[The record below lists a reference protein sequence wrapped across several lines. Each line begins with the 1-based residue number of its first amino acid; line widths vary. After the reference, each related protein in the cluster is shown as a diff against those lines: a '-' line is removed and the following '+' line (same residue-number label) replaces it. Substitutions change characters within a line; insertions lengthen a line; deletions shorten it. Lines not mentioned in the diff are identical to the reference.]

1 MGKRSVLQFTAVLFS
16 ISTLFASVPALSID
30 TFQQNF
36 GPGNFGYAHQ
46 DMGADPKNSPMD
58 PKAGEFQQDNKDCS
72 DSQKEADKQCNSDTS
87 PQGQQAQQA
96 SQNQSQ
102 TPGGSGQQNC
112 DSMASFLPALMGLL
126 KGMQGSCQGAQQ
138 NCKAKCQKT
147 QSTAQSKCAG
157 LQPPQ
162 LQACQGDAS
171 QSQGHGSKGQ
181 STCQKYDANLAAIAS
196 ALANAAMQ
204 MAAAQQCQ
212 KDTQKDCTKPENQN
226 TDQCK
231 AAFNCNLDQYASD
244 PKCVCA
250 RNPRASKD
258 CPGFQ
263 AAEDAAEAEQKAL
276 NNTSSGSPSSTGTP
290 SAGTDGGGAT
300 AASPSLPGFPSGGG
314 GSGGSAAKAAER
326 AQDGTAKTAIPEVNA
341 GDYGG
346 NNGPAGKIGGGYPD
360 GDIRKLGQKKVL
372 SRDLVR
378 RIASKDGFTGAF
390 GRDNWQK
397 VHERYRDNRPT
408 FVGP

>member
-1 MGKRSVLQFTAVLFS
+1 MV
-16 ISTLFASVPALSID
+16 
-30 TFQQNF
+30 
-36 GPGNFGYAHQ
+36 FGYATGNETYNNLVNYVPGEKPQ
-46 DMGADPKNSPMD
+46 STPSD
-58 PKAGEFQQDNKDCS
+58 PKAGSFDQDNSDC
-72 DSQKEADKQCNSDTS
+72 DQAAQNAEKQCNSNS
-87 PQGQQAQQA
+87 NPNAQQAQQQ
-96 SQNQSQ
+96 QNQSASS
-102 TPGGSGQQNC
+102 PGGSGQQNC
-112 DSMASFLPALMGLL
+112 DAMASILPALMGLL
-126 KGMQGSCQGAQQ
+126 KGFQQDCQQGQA
-138 NCKAKCQKT
+138 NCKQKCQKT
-147 QSTAQSKCAG
+147 KSSASGKCAG
-157 LQPPQ
+157 LQGQQ
-162 LQACQGDAS
+162 LAACSADSGKSQQFAGKKDGD
-171 QSQGHGSKGQ
+171 
-181 STCQKYDANLAAIAS
+181 CNKYNANLAAIAS

-276 NNTSSGSPSSTGTP
+276 NNTSSGSPSSTGAP

-326 AQDGTAKTAIPEVNA
+326 AQDGAAKTAIPEVNA

-346 NNGPAGKIGGGYPD
+346 NNGAAGKIGGGYPD
-360 GDIRKLGQKKVL
+360 GDIRKLGQKKIM
-372 SRDLVR
+372 SRDLIR